1 MKKKIYVNAPIT
13 LCFALIGF
21 VVLILGI
28 ATNGASTMKF
38 FATYPSSWKR
48 PLTYVRLVTHIF
60 GHSGISHYAGN
71 MVYILLLGPI
81 LEEKYHEKLIW
92 VILLTAL
99 VTGLIH
105 NFFFHGALM
114 GSSGIC
120 FAFILLASVTG
131 RQKGVPLTLIL
142 VALFWIGNEIYTGL
156 TVHDQISQITHI
168 IGGVCGGMTGLFLKD
183 N

>member
-1 MKKKIYVNAPIT
+1 
-13 LCFALIGF
+13 
-21 VVLILGI
+21 
-28 ATNGASTMKF
+28 MKF
-38 FATYPSSWKR
+38 FVTYPSSWKN
-48 PLTYVRLVTHIF
+48 PLTYVRLITHIF

-81 LEEKYHEKLIW
+81 LEEKYHDKLIL
-92 VILLTAL
+92 VILFTAL

-131 RQKGVPLTLIL
+131 RQKGIPLTLIL
-142 VALFWIGNEIYTGL
+142 VALFWIGMRSIP
-156 TVHDQISQITHI
+156 V
-168 IGGVCGGMTGLFLKD
+168 
-183 N
+183 

>member
-1 MKKKIYVNAPIT
+1 
-13 LCFALIGF
+13 
-21 VVLILGI
+21 
-28 ATNGASTMKF
+28 
-38 FATYPSSWKR
+38 
-48 PLTYVRLVTHIF
+48 
-60 GHSGISHYAGN
+60 
-71 MVYILLLGPI
+71 
-81 LEEKYHEKLIW
+81 
-92 VILLTAL
+92 LTAL